1 MTTRLGLL
9 RVIGAVHSEGTKPVI
24 ARSLTLVG
32 VVAVSLT
39 CHASLAVAQINPS
52 PVYGVSTAGG
62 SGGTPTGPTNP
73 GALGFGTSTA
83 AGSGGVPTGPLNPNA
98 YGYGVSTAAGSAGTA
113 TGPTVRGLQ
122 VPPIPPELRIM
133 SVPSAPGVYA
143 GGPVFVRAVK
153 AAPTARKQ
161 RRPVKRRVR

>member
-1 MTTRLGLL
+1 
-9 RVIGAVHSEGTKPVI
+9 VI
-24 ARSLTLVG
+24 ARSLTFVG
-32 VVAVSLT
+32 MAVISLT

-98 YGYGVSTAAGSAGTA
+98 YGYGVSTAAGSAGIA
-113 TGPTVRGLQ
+113 TGPTVPGLQ
-122 VPPIPPELRIM
+122 IPPELRIM
-133 SVPSAPGVYA
+133 SVPTAPGVYA
-143 GGPVFVRAVK
+143 GGPVYVRTAKVAV
-153 AAPTARKQ
+153 PTARKQ